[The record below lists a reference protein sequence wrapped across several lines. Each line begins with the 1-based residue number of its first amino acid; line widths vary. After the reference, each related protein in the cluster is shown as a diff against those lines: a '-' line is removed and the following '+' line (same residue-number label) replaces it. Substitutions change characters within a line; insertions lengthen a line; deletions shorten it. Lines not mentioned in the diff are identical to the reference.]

1 MKISSAFLAI
11 LAISVFLTFPGL
23 ARPEPAL
30 GAAEGSGTSG
40 QIIIHHSDSFVA
52 DYSKGTAVF
61 SGSVEA
67 EWDNITLSCKRLE
80 VYYENSAGKKEVED
94 LQASIKGMTAT
105 GDVIINRQ
113 TDGVTATAEKVEY
126 FKTSETMVMT
136 GNPVFKRGKSRIEGT
151 ILTIELINNTVSGE
165 DIKADIVSGEKR

>member
-1 MKISSAFLAI
+1 MKISSAFLVI
-11 LAISVFLTFPGL
+11 FTISIFITFPGIV
-23 ARPEPAL
+23 RPEPARE
-30 GAAEGSGTSG
+30 AAEDSGTSG

-61 SGSVEA
+61 SGGVEA

-80 VYYENSAGKKEVED
+80 VYYEKSTGKKDVED

-105 GDVIINRQ
+105 GDVIVNRL

-126 FKTSETMVMT
+126 LKTSETMVMT

-151 ILTIELINNTVSGE
+151 ILTVELINNTVSGE

>member
-11 LAISVFLTFPGL
+11 LAISIFVTFPGL
-23 ARPEPAL
+23 VRPEAV
-30 GAAEGSGTSG
+30 EDSGTSG
-40 QIIIHHSDSFVA
+40 QIIIHHSDTFDA

-61 SGSVEA
+61 SGNVQA

-80 VYYENSAGKKEVED
+80 LYYENSAGKKDVED
-94 LQASIKGMTAT
+94 LQSSIKGMTAT

-126 FKTSETMVMT
+126 FKANETMVMT
-136 GNPVFKRGKSRIEGT
+136 GNPVFKRGKSRIQGS
-151 ILTIELINNTVSGE
+151 ILAIELKNNTVSGE
-165 DIKADIVSGEKR
+165 DIKADIVSDEKR